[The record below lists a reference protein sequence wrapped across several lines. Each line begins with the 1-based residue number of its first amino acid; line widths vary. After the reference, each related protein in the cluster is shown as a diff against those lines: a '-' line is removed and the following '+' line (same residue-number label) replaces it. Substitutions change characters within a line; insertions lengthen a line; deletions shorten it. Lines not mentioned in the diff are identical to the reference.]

1 MAVSPEAAQ
10 LASPTHRTRSAPE
23 APLSSPHTDTS
34 GMDRLAALRAF
45 YDEDPDDPF
54 TRFALAQE
62 HLKRSET
69 DEALAFFEAL
79 VRDHPDYVGTYYH
92 LGALYA
98 HLGRDDD
105 ARQTYRDGIVV
116 ATRANDLH
124 ARAELQSALLEAEG
138 LGFE

>member
-1 MAVSPEAAQ
+1 MPY
-10 LASPTHRTRSAPE
+10 
-23 APLSSPHTDTS
+23 TDPS
-34 GMDRLAALRAF
+34 GMDRLSALRAF

-62 HLKRSET
+62 HLKRGAPG
-69 DEALAFFEAL
+69 EALAFFEGL
-79 VRDHPDYVGTYYH
+79 VREHPDYVGTYYH

-105 ARQTYRDGIVV
+105 ARQTYRDGVAV
-116 ATRANDLH
+116 ATRVGDLH